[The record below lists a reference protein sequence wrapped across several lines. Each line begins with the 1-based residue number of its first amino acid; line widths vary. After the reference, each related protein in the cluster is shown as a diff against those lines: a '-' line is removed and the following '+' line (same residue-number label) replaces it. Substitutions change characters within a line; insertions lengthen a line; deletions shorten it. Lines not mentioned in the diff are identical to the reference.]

1 MAERSEFPM
10 TYGGEV
16 EMLTSERSSG
26 SLASFDSEMRT
37 MAQDAVRH
45 IIDIDEKPISVG
57 YDSSRH
63 LIEIGAGVHN
73 KLASLVHALIEAIS
87 TLEVILSRERR
98 ACLLSLSYHPV
109 ADMDAAYENVL
120 PKPMYDLWRGVYG
133 GQHHLHPDVLPQVYP
148 TNPEKGRGWQHK
160 FTTLA
165 TSVQPWN
172 SLPIEAASD
181 QLAII
186 QATSWL
192 FNLLTANSPF
202 AGKKRTGKRDIRL
215 EIWESMLGRSR
226 YKGDSQLTSNL
237 PMRPRGLTDYYRHVF
252 GNQRIMAVP
261 CVEVHTTGSTSDYKK
276 QFRAVVQPADDQE
289 FSVLNYLNAESV
301 SVVDIYTGEVQKIKP
316 SVAHVFNGYDF
327 LYFPRYGARLR
338 VNLPQ
343 ADRIDPKAF
352 AHAILVGDDDLLQE
366 LFIQGGIRDGFI
378 CIEGRVPATVLPIHS
393 RPDWKRFSIP
403 FVLQTAILRCSKEIF
418 ALLTSRGLTWPQLV
432 EELPT
437 KTNDCRYGFKTS
449 IQDVHV
455 TGLAQQIW
463 EIAKGSLSYEER
475 ELVGDEIDC
484 ILSRQK
490 APAEEQ
496 LDFVKEVSASTDDC
510 IEDNTFARLIDHFTA
525 IVAHPLPV

>member
-16 EMLTSERSSG
+16 EMLTSERGSG
-26 SLASFDSEMRT
+26 SLAPFDSEVRA
-37 MAQDAVRH
+37 MAQDAMRH
-45 IIDIDEKPISVG
+45 IIDIDEKPISVD

-133 GQHHLHPDVLPQVYP
+133 GQHRLHPDVLPQVYP
-148 TNPEKGRGWQHK
+148 THPEKGRGWQHK

-186 QATSWL
+186 QATSWM

-215 EIWESMLGRSR
+215 EIWESMLGTSR
-226 YKGDSQLTSNL
+226 YKNDAQLIKNL
-237 PMRPRGLTDYYRHVF
+237 PTRPRGLTDYYRHVF
-252 GNQRIMAVP
+252 GYQRLMAIP
-261 CVEVHTTGSTSDYKK
+261 CAEVQTTGSIINYKK
-276 QFRAVVQPADDQE
+276 CFRAVVQCADQQE
-289 FSVLNYLNAESV
+289 FSVLDYLSADYV
-301 SVVDIYTGEVQKIKP
+301 SVVDVERGEVEKIRS
-316 SVAHVFNGYDF
+316 SVSHVFNGYDF

-338 VNLPQ
+338 VQLPY
-343 ADRIDPKAF
+343 ADSIDARAF
-352 AHAILVGDDDLLQE
+352 AAAIRSGDEMLLRD
-366 LFIQGGIRDGFI
+366 LFIQGGVKDGFI
-378 CIEGRVPATVLPIHS
+378 CVEGRVPATNLPTQAK
-393 RPDWKRFSIP
+393 PDWKRFCIP
-403 FVLQTAILRCSKEIF
+403 FVLQTALLRKHEEVL
-418 ALLTSRGLTWPQLV
+418 ALLLD
-432 EELPT
+432 E
-437 KTNDCRYGFKTS
+437 
-449 IQDVHV
+449 
-455 TGLAQQIW
+455 TGLEWQQ
-463 EIAKGSLSYEER
+463 L
-475 ELVGDEIDC
+475 
-484 ILSRQK
+484 
-490 APAEEQ
+490 
-496 LDFVKEVSASTDDC
+496 
-510 IEDNTFARLIDHFTA
+510 
-525 IVAHPLPV
+525 